1 MDIIMEVV
9 MARRWAEYEKQVLIE
24 NYKTSTNRELEK
36 MFPNRTI
43 SSIRSEIKRLK
54 KKNLLDNKKTKE
66 AIKRAYN
73 DRL

>member
-1 MDIIMEVV
+1 MEVV

-66 AIKRAYN
+66 AVKRAYN

>member
-1 MDIIMEVV
+1 MEVV